1 MSDLENN
8 FLEFNPE
15 DVVNIEVVEHPVP
28 VNENS
33 LARRVAL
40 QVLYEVDSADHLV
53 GEVLQRQAEANNLPA
68 HLGNYLRD
76 LVLGV
81 IENHRTLDSVIKT
94 FAPEFP
100 ISQVAII
107 DRNILRIAIYE
118 FAVRHSVV
126 TGVAIDEAV
135 DLAKLYGADG
145 SSRFING
152 VLGSIADDRKRLNK
166 LLRAAQVIDQTDEI
180 EDDTD
185 SEDDK

>member
-8 FLEFNPE
+8 FLEFDPE
-15 DVVNIEVVEHPVP
+15 DVVNVEVIEHPAP
-28 VNENS
+28 VNERS

-53 GEVLQRQAEANNLPA
+53 GEVLQRQSEANELPS
-68 HLGNYLRD
+68 HLGDYLRD

-81 IENHRTLDSVIKT
+81 IEHHRTLDSVIKT

-118 FAVRHSVV
+118 FALSHNVV
-126 TGVAIDEAV
+126 TGIAIDEAV
-135 DLAKLYGADG
+135 ELAKLYGADG

-166 LLRAAQVIDQTDEI
+166 LLKAGKMTINPEQDEEDSEA
-180 EDDTD
+180 EDD
-185 SEDDK
+185 E